1 MAIGVWAI
9 GVSPSQ
15 TFMVG
20 ITHPAKFFNVRSINN
35 VYHGD
40 GEAGSR
46 GEWERVEVSLFSE
59 PATEP
64 GDLHLFSP
72 PNSFSLWV
80 P

>member
-1 MAIGVWAI
+1 MFVMEKKK
-9 GVSPSQ
+9 Q
-15 TFMVG
+15 EVG
-20 ITHPAKFFNVRSINN
+20 EN
-35 VYHGD
+35 G
-40 GEAGSR
+40 
-46 GEWERVEVSLFSE
+46 ERVEVSLFSE